1 MDNISL
7 VEWAA
12 AKRKF
17 VEEGKDPITIVSEM
31 GISRLDL
38 GIRISQEKWRAQR
51 EQYLQQQSA
60 KSQTATP
67 DDHAYVADEL
77 VAIGRSLAK
86 ELADAT
92 PDPTLVRTLRA
103 RAEAFRTTVEATDR
117 AVRLARD
124 SRGMRLGQPSKLG
137 DDDSTVV
144 QYNVVYKDDKK
155 IDGQASN
162 TA

>member
-1 MDNISL
+1 MDITP

-31 GISRLDL
+31 GISRLEL

-51 EQYLQQQSA
+51 EVFLQEQSQKA
-60 KSQTATP
+60 RTATP

-77 VAIGRSLAK
+77 VAIGRGLAR
-86 ELADAT
+86 ELAEAQPDAT
-92 PDPTLVRTLRA
+92 LTRTLRA

-144 QYNVVYKDDKK
+144 QYNVVYKDTKK
-155 IDGQASN
+155 DEVQQHTG
-162 TA
+162 